1 MMVRMTIDDKQ
12 IMVDGHIN
20 VLAAARK
27 LGINIPTFCHQARL
41 SELGACRMCL
51 VEVEG
56 MGKLQT
62 ACTLAV
68 NDQMVVYTDTPRV
81 QKARSIMLEFLL
93 INHPL
98 ECPVCDAAGECDLQD
113 LAFKFGSAETR
124 FTGEKRV
131 HRDHIISPLIN
142 RNLNRCIQCKRC
154 VRVCDEIQGVTAL
167 GMSYR
172 GAATVVGP
180 FMDKSLDCEYCS
192 HCIWSCPVGAITS
205 RAMKHKVRIWEM
217 DKTEAICPYCSC
229 GCTLVYNH
237 RNNVVYRVAHAEGR
251 GVHLGSL
258 CSKGFFGYDVINHP
272 DRITAPMVRDADGT
286 LKKTSWEK
294 ALAEVARNMG
304 RISEESGGKAV
315 GGIASDR
322 LTNEEL
328 FLFQKLMRVVFS
340 SNNVA
345 TPSGRWSRTVVP
357 ILEERLGVSAATN
370 SLDELNNI
378 DALLIVGCDITVEN
392 PISGLKVKHAIRRG
406 GLVTEINPRKTA
418 LSRLARRSL
427 AVPIGKE
434 LAFVKGLVKVIF
446 EEGLYDSEAVGNYGR
461 LSDLEFSIKDRD
473 LKSIAR
479 DTDSSEDDIIC
490 TAREF
495 AGAKKA
501 SIIFGETA
509 ALQSGGGQ
517 IINALIDL
525 LMLTGKLGKE
535 GCGLYPVIA
544 GTNFQGAVDMG
555 VSPDRLPGHVEI
567 SSDSDRKRFETAWN
581 GKVPKEK
588 GMGAYEMMQAAT
600 EGKLK
605 ALYLAGVN
613 PLATF
618 PGGEDLENALKKME
632 FLVVQELFM
641 TDTAKLADVVLPAGT
656 MAEKNGTLT
665 NVERRVQ
672 RTRKAIGGVGQS
684 MADWR
689 IFSELGVVC
698 GEEGM
703 RYLNAAEVFD
713 EIAGTI
719 PFYSGI
725 SHQILAE
732 NGLQWPF
739 SKDDAREV
747 YHEGYLGSRH
757 LLGEGVS
764 KEKQAFAAVADWE
777 THGADSKYPMTMVLG
792 DLLFHSGSFT
802 RYSESLNQLVSEAIL
817 FMNPHTGMGLDIQDG
832 SEVRA
837 VSAQG
842 EFSVAV
848 NYSEDIALGVLFMP
862 RHFENAPVSA
872 LMVPGPDG
880 EAETAV
886 VHVRLV
892 KA

>member
-1 MMVRMTIDDKQ
+1 MMVRLTIDGKQ

-20 VLAAARK
+20 VLDAARK
-27 LGINIPTFCHQARL
+27 LGIYIPTFCHQARL
-41 SELGACRMCL
+41 RELGACRMCL

-56 MGKLQT
+56 MGKLQA

-68 NDQMVVYTDTPRV
+68 NDGMVVFTDTPRV

-98 ECPVCDAAGECDLQD
+98 ECSVCDASGECALQD
-113 LAFKFGSAETR
+113 LTFKYGSAETR

-131 HRDHIISPLIN
+131 LRDHIISPLID

-154 VRVCDEIQGVTAL
+154 VRVCDEIQGITAL

-217 DKTEAICPYCSC
+217 DKAEAICPYCSC
-229 GCTLVYNH
+229 GCTLYYNH
-237 RNNVVYRVAHAEGR
+237 RDNVMYRVTHAEGR
-251 GVHLGSL
+251 GVNLGSL
-258 CSKGFFGYDVINHP
+258 CSKGYFGYDVINHP

-286 LKKTSWEK
+286 LRQTSWER

-304 RISEESGGKAV
+304 RITEESGGKAV

-340 SNNVA
+340 SNNVD
-345 TPSGRWSRTVVP
+345 TLSGIWSRTVVP

-370 SLDELNNI
+370 SLDELNYT
-378 DALLIVGCDITVEN
+378 DALLIVGCDITVAN
-392 PISGLKVKHAIRRG
+392 PISGLKIKHAINRG

-427 AVPIGKE
+427 TVPVGKE
-434 LAFVKGLVKVIF
+434 LALVKGLIKVIV
-446 EEGLYDSEAVGNYGR
+446 EEGLYDREAVGDYGR
-461 LSDLEFSIKDRD
+461 LSDLEFSVKEKN
-473 LKSIAR
+473 LKAIAR
-479 DTDSSEDDIIC
+479 DTDIDEDDILR

-501 SIIFGETA
+501 AIIFGETA
-509 ALQSGGGQ
+509 ALQSGGGK

-525 LMLTGKLGKE
+525 LMLTGKLGQE
-535 GCGLYPVIA
+535 GCGLYPIIA
-544 GTNFQGAVDMG
+544 STNFQGAVDMG
-555 VSPDRLPGHVEI
+555 ASPARLPGHVEV
-567 SSDSDRKRFETAWN
+567 SSIAERKRFEKAWN
-581 GKVPKEK
+581 GKVPKER
-588 GMGAYEMMQAAT
+588 GMGAYEMMQAAA

-605 ALYLAGVN
+605 ALYLVGVN

-618 PGGEDLENALKKME
+618 PGGEDVEKALKKME
-632 FLVVQELFM
+632 FLVVQELFL
-641 TDTAKLADVVLPAGT
+641 TDTARLADVVLPAGS

-665 NVERRVQ
+665 SVERRVQ
-672 RTRKAIGGVGQS
+672 RTRKAIDGVGQS
-684 MADWR
+684 MPDWR
-689 IFSELGVVC
+689 IFSELGVAC
-698 GEEGM
+698 GEERM
-703 RYLNAAEVFD
+703 KYINAAEILD
-713 EIAGTI
+713 EIAETI

-725 SHQILAE
+725 SHRILAD

-739 SKDDAREV
+739 SKDDAREI

-764 KEKQAFAAVADWE
+764 KDKRVFAAVSDWE
-777 THGADSKYPMTMVLG
+777 THGADSRYPMTLVLG

-802 RYSESLNQLVSEAIL
+802 RYSESLNQLVSEATL
-817 FMNPHTGMGLDIQDG
+817 FMNPQTGMGLDIQDG
-832 SEVRA
+832 STVRT

-848 NYSEDIALGVLFMP
+848 NYSEDITPGVLFMP

-880 EAETAV
+880 EAETSV
-886 VHVRLV
+886 VHVRVV

>member
-1 MMVRMTIDDKQ
+1 MMVRLTIDGNQ
-12 IMVDGHIN
+12 IMVDGHLN
-20 VLAAARK
+20 VLDAARK
-27 LGINIPTFCHQARL
+27 LGIYIPTFCHQARL
-41 SELGACRMCL
+41 SDLGACRMCL

-68 NDQMVVYTDTPRV
+68 NEGMVIYTDTPRV

-98 ECPVCDAAGECDLQD
+98 ECTVCDAAGECTLQD

-131 HRDHIISPLIN
+131 LRDHVISPLID

-205 RAMKHKVRIWEM
+205 RAMKHKMRTWEM
-217 DKTEAICPYCSC
+217 EKAEAICPYCSC
-229 GCTLVYNH
+229 GCTLLYNH
-237 RNNVVYRVAHAEGR
+237 RDNVVYRVTHADGR
-251 GVHLGSL
+251 GGNIGSL
-258 CSKGFFGYDVINHP
+258 CSKGYFGYDVINHP
-272 DRITAPMVRDADGT
+272 DRITAPMVRDANGT
-286 LKKTSWEK
+286 LRKTSWEN
-294 ALAEVARNMG
+294 ALAVVALKMG
-304 RISEESGGKAV
+304 RISKESGGKAV

-340 SNNVA
+340 SNNVD

-370 SLDELNNI
+370 SLDELNYT
-378 DALLIVGCDITVEN
+378 DALLIVGCDITVAN
-392 PISGLKVKHAIRRG
+392 PISGLKIKHAIRRG
-406 GLVTEINPRKTA
+406 GLVTEVNPGKTA
-418 LSRLARRSL
+418 LSKLARRSL
-427 AVPIGKE
+427 SVPIGKE
-434 LAFVKGLVKVIF
+434 LTLVKGLIKVIF
-446 EEGLYDSEAVGNYGR
+446 EEGLYDSEVVGGYGR
-461 LSDLEFSIKDRD
+461 LSDLEFSVKDMD
-473 LKSIAR
+473 FKSIAR
-479 DTDSSEDDIIC
+479 DTNCSEEDIIH

-509 ALQSGGGQ
+509 ALQSGGRQ

-525 LMLTGKLGKE
+525 LMLTGKLGQE
-535 GCGLYPVIA
+535 GCGLYPIIA

-555 VSPDRLPGHVEI
+555 ASPDRLPGHVQV
-567 SSDSDRKRFETAWN
+567 SSASERKRFETAFS
-581 GKVPKEK
+581 GKIPKEK
-588 GMGAYEMMQAAT
+588 GMGAYEMMQAAAG
-600 EGKLK
+600 GKLK

-613 PLATF
+613 PMVTF
-618 PGGEDLENALKKME
+618 PGGEDVEKALKKME
-632 FLVVQELFM
+632 FLVVQELFL
-641 TDTAKLADVVLPAGT
+641 TETAQLADVVLPAGT
-656 MAEKNGTLT
+656 MAERNGTLT
-665 NVERRVQ
+665 SVERRVQ

-684 MADWR
+684 MPDWR
-689 IFSELGVVC
+689 IFSELGVAC
-698 GEEGM
+698 GDEGM
-703 RYLNAAEVFD
+703 KYINSAEVLD
-713 EIAGTI
+713 EIAETI

-725 SHQILAE
+725 SHRILAD

-739 SKDDAREV
+739 SKEDARET

-757 LLGEGVS
+757 LLADGVS
-764 KEKQAFAAVADWE
+764 KNNRSFAAVSGWK
-777 THGADSKYPMTMVLG
+777 TPGADSKYPLTLVLG

-802 RYSESLNQLVSEAIL
+802 RYSESLNQLASEATL
-817 FMNPHTGMGLDIQDG
+817 FMNPQTGMGLDVQDG
-832 SEVRA
+832 SVVRA

-842 EFSVAV
+842 EISVAV
-848 NYSEDIALGVLFMP
+848 NYSEDIAPGVLFMP

-872 LMVPGPDG
+872 LMVSGPDG
-880 EAETAV
+880 EAQTAV
-886 VHVRLV
+886 VHVQVV

>member
-1 MMVRMTIDDKQ
+1 MMVRLTIDGKQ

-20 VLAAARK
+20 VLDAARK
-27 LGINIPTFCHQARL
+27 LGITIPTFCHQARL
-41 SELGACRMCL
+41 SDLGACRMCL

-98 ECPVCDAAGECDLQD
+98 ECTVCDAAGECALQD
-113 LAFKFGSAETR
+113 LAFRFGSAETR

-131 HRDHIISPLIN
+131 LRDQIISPLIN

-154 VRVCDEIQGVTAL
+154 VRVCEEIQGVTAL

-205 RAMKHKVRIWEM
+205 RAMKHHVRTWEM
-217 DKTEAICPYCSC
+217 DKAEAICPYCSC
-229 GCTLVYNH
+229 GCTLLYNY
-237 RNNVVYRVAHAEGR
+237 RDNVVNRVTHAEGR
-251 GVHLGSL
+251 GVGLGSL
-258 CSKGFFGYDVINHP
+258 CSKGYFGYDVINHP
-272 DRITAPMVRDADGT
+272 DRITAPMVRDAEGT
-286 LKKTSWEK
+286 LRKTSWEN
-294 ALAEVARNMG
+294 ALAVVALNMG
-304 RISEESGGKAV
+304 RISEESGGKAI

-340 SNNVA
+340 SNNVD

-357 ILEERLGVSAATN
+357 ILEKRLGVWAATN
-370 SLDELNNI
+370 SLDELNYT
-378 DALLIVGCDITVEN
+378 DALLIVGCDITVAN
-392 PISGLKVKHAIRRG
+392 PISGLKVKHAMHRG
-406 GLVTEINPRKTA
+406 GLVTEINPGNTA

-427 AVPIGKE
+427 SVPIGKE
-434 LAFVKGLVKVIF
+434 LALIKGLVKVIF
-446 EEGLYDSEAVGNYGR
+446 EERLYDSEAMGDYTR
-461 LSDLEFSIKDRD
+461 LSDLEFSVKDRD

-479 DTDSSEDDIIC
+479 DANCSEEDIIR

-509 ALQSGGGQ
+509 ALQTGGRH

-525 LMLTGKLGKE
+525 LMLTGKLGQE
-535 GCGLYPVIA
+535 GCGLYPIIA
-544 GTNFQGAVDMG
+544 DTNFQGAADMG
-555 VSPDRLPGHVEI
+555 VSPDRLPGYVDI
-567 SSDSDRKRFETAWN
+567 SSAAERKKLETAFG
-581 GKVPKEK
+581 GKLPKEK
-588 GMGAYEMMQAAT
+588 GSGAYGMIQAAA

-618 PGGEDLENALKKME
+618 PGGEDVEKALKKTD
-632 FLVVQELFM
+632 FLVVQELFL

-665 NVERRVQ
+665 SVERRVQ
-672 RTRKAIGGVGQS
+672 RTRKAIGSVGLS
-684 MADWR
+684 MPD
-689 IFSELGVVC
+689 I
-698 GEEGM
+698 
-703 RYLNAAEVFD
+703 AE
-713 EIAGTI
+713 AI

-725 SHQILAE
+725 SHRILAD

-739 SKDDAREV
+739 SKDDAREI

-757 LLGEGVS
+757 LLADGVS
-764 KEKQAFAAVADWE
+764 KKNRSFAAVSDWE
-777 THGADSKYPMTMVLG
+777 THRADSEYPMTMVLG

-802 RYSESLNQLVSEAIL
+802 RYSESLNLLASQATL
-817 FMNPHTGMGLDIQDG
+817 FMNPQTGMGLDVQDG
-832 SEVRA
+832 SRVRA

-842 EFSVAV
+842 ECSVAV
-848 NYSEDIALGVLFMP
+848 NYSEDIAPGVLFMP
-862 RHFENAPVSA
+862 RHFENAPASA

-886 VHVRLV
+886 VHVRVV